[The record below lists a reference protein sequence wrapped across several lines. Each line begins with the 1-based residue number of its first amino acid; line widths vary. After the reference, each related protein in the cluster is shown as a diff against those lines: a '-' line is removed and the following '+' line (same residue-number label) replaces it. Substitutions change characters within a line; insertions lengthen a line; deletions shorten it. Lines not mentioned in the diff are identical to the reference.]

1 MKGAKLSQPSS
12 TKEIERRSTKM
23 AVERSKN
30 SSVIH
35 FDGNRVS
42 MLNPDQEIINTASKK
57 KAKSRLSDTMW
68 SKLPG
73 LRQSAMINKSS
84 KGSPLA
90 NGFASKARLLDNNQ

>member
-1 MKGAKLSQPSS
+1 
-12 TKEIERRSTKM
+12 M

-42 MLNPDQEIINTASKK
+42 MLNPDQEVISTASKK

-68 SKLPG
+68 SKLPS
-73 LRQSAMINKSS
+73 LR
-84 KGSPLA
+84 
-90 NGFASKARLLDNNQ
+90 